1 MEVIK
6 FGADWCSACKAM
18 DLMFTDESKN
28 WKIVDVDENPELVLE
43 HGVSKLPTLL
53 FIGQNGEVVRH
64 VGAMTKDQ
72 YNSYINQTPTV

>member
-43 HGVSKLPTLL
+43 HNVNKLPTLL
-53 FIGQNGEVVRH
+53 FVDLNGNEVNRH
-64 VGAMTKDQ
+64 VGAMTFDQ
-72 YNSYINQTPTV
+72 YNSYVNG

>member
-43 HGVSKLPTLL
+43 HEVSKLPTLL
-53 FIGQNGEVVRH
+53 FVNQRGEEVVRH

-72 YNSYINQTPTV
+72 YNSYMNG

>member
-1 MEVIK
+1 
-6 FGADWCSACKAM
+6 
-18 DLMFTDESKN
+18 MFTDESKN

-53 FIGQNGEVVRH
+53 FVNQNGEVSRH

-72 YNSYINQTPTV
+72 YNSYLNG